1 MIGFR
6 LPVENTNHCVIS
18 DSVLLSSSLVSSVIK
33 TMMVLV
39 ANISKYQIKSTAE
52 WFILSNL
59 SNTTTKKMRGI
70 MPLLLIIMVMVYASS
85 ATHSKGY
92 HFASSPL
99 HSKGYHFASSALHSK
114 GYHFASSAL
123 HSKGYHFDYKD
134 YTGNHEH
141 QSVDYHVGRI
151 RRTVGQRTRCNPKI
165 KTFCKM
171 FKHKKVAEKF
181 CLHVK
186 VKHCTAL
193 D

>member
-1 MIGFR
+1 MSARRKI
-6 LPVENTNHCVIS
+6 NHCAIS
-18 DSVLLSSSLVSSVIK
+18 DSMLLSSRALVSSA
-33 TMMVLV
+33 MMVLV
-39 ANISKYQIKSTAE
+39 DNISKYQIKSTAE

-99 HSKGYHFASSALHSK
+99 HSKGYHFASSALQSK
-114 GYHFASSAL
+114 GYHFASSAI
-123 HSKGYHFDYKD
+123 HSKGHHFDYKD
-134 YTGNHEH
+134 YPTGYHGH
-141 QSVDYHVGRI
+141 QFVDYHVARI
-151 RRTVGQRTRCNPKI
+151 RRTVGQRTRCNPKL
-165 KTFCKM
+165 KTFCKI
-171 FKHKKVAEKF
+171 FKHKKVTEKF
-181 CLHVK
+181 CLRVK